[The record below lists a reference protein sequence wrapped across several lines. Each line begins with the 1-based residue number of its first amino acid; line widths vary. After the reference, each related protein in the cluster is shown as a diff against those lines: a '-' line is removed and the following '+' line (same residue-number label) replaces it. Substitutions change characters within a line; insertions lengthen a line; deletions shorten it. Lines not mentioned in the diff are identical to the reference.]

1 MVSAVDTGG
10 IYIGLG
16 SNLGDRA
23 ANLRAALAE
32 LESGDLHVL
41 RCSSFHETQPVG
53 GPPGQEA
60 YLNAVCEVDTQL
72 DPRAL
77 LERLQVIE
85 ARLGRVRTVRNGPR
99 TLDLDL
105 LLYQD
110 RTIAEPELI
119 VPHPRMWE
127 RSFVLEPLA
136 EICPRDRLATAR
148 PRKTPPA
155 KD

>member
-1 MVSAVDTGG
+1 VDTGG

-32 LESGDLHVL
+32 LNQGNMRVL

-53 GPPGQEA
+53 GPPGQKA

-77 LERLQVIE
+77 LERLQMIE

-105 LLYQD
+105 LLYRD
-110 RTIAEPELI
+110 YVIDEPELT

-127 RSFVLEPLA
+127 RSFVLDPLA
-136 EICPRDRLATAR
+136 EICPRDRLAAAR
-148 PRKTPPA
+148 PRRARPA
-155 KD
+155 RD